1 MRLRHRNAQ
10 PRPRCRRGKKLTV
23 PSEKT
28 TLAALSDAFEIH
40 NKPMTMRTAFDL
52 EDDRFVASLDDGD
65 ARLVERV
72 KKLYREWEAFSNVRA
87 DLTRTLEEPENRAVF
102 ARLAEK

>member
-1 MRLRHRNAQ
+1 
-10 PRPRCRRGKKLTV
+10 
-23 PSEKT
+23 
-28 TLAALSDAFEIH
+28 
-40 NKPMTMRTAFDL
+40 MTMRTTFDL

-72 KKLYREWEAFSNVRA
+72 KKLYREWEEFANVRA
-87 DLTRTLEEPENRAVF
+87 DLARTLEEPENRAVF